1 MTPRQNSGSTPGW
14 RSLERG
20 RWSRMPYVAAVAVAL
35 AVAAIPAPARG
46 IDAPGPDF
54 LDGCFLDAAAAAQAV
69 DGMIVTCTFL
79 RSAQWDAMEAE
90 AMVADAMEADNTDG
104 TDATDEVSS
113 EFDATESVEPFTDA
127 VNLSLPVAPVV
138 GGKPGCVTGAR
149 RPVVDTS
156 MPTLSVAFAVP
167 SLLSEGV
174 TIEYQS
180 LDGGAAIFTS
190 DSEPVTDRPVTLDFR
205 PGELAPGESYRW
217 RVRDARG
224 GWTAPGWSAWCEF
237 TVAAD
242 ALDLRSL
249 EDDDVDVVLELGL
262 RPERRYTVS
271 LTRRQW
277 RVLLDAFDLELT
289 ARGAIAPSGD
299 APAEADERL
308 RQIDTAIRRQLL
320 DTTSPSAVT
329 LTGGRWTTVV
339 NQLAGSAGLA
349 DDAAAEV
356 DPGEMADG
364 SAYWELIDLVST
376 RLGGPPHAAKRFFR

>member
-35 AVAAIPAPARG
+35 AVAPIPAPSRG
-46 IDAPGPDF
+46 IDAQGPDF

-79 RSAQWDAMEAE
+79 RGGPWDAIA
-90 AMVADAMEADNTDG
+90 ADTMEADG
-104 TDATDEVSS
+104 TEATDEVSS
-113 EFDATESVEPFTDA
+113 EFDATESVEPFADA
-127 VNLSLPVAPVV
+127 VNLSLPVAPAV

-167 SLLSEGV
+167 SLLSAGV

-180 LDGGAAIFTS
+180 LDGGAATFTG
-190 DSEPVTDRPVTLDFR
+190 DSEPVTDRPVTFDFR

-249 EDDDVDVVLELGL
+249 EDNDVDVVLELGL

-277 RVLLDAFDLELT
+277 RVLLDAFDLEL
-289 ARGAIAPSGD
+289 AASGVIAASGD

-308 RQIDTAIRRQLL
+308 RQIDAAIRRQLL

-329 LTGGRWTTVV
+329 LTGGRWATVV

-364 SAYWELIDLVST
+364 SAYWKLIDLVST
-376 RLGGPPHAAKRFFR
+376 RLSGPPHAAKRFFR